1 MEINPLNQMF
11 ITQTFEDKDLQIA
24 AQPVLAGYAI
34 DYYYIEP
41 GQEPVGPYAD
51 EEDAYR
57 GWVFNQEPPNWV
69 PVIEAFN
76 KL

>member
-1 MEINPLNQMF
+1 MEINLMNQMN
-11 ITQTFEDKDLQIA
+11 ITQTFEAKDLQIGFVQTEIA
-24 AQPVLAGYAI
+24 N
-34 DYYYIEP
+34 DYYYMVA
-41 GQEPVGPYAD
+41 GQEPIGPYAD

-57 GWVFNQEPPNWV
+57 GWFFNQEPVNWV